1 MHSPLRFFALFSITA
16 AAWCQSP
23 VLEIRLIDPLT
34 SYGMAP
40 GTPFQSVVT
49 EPVNIKGR
57 LVFPAGTLIHGTVER
72 AVSVGIGLVHER
84 ATLDLSFDRY
94 ELADGRRFPLRARLT
109 GIDNAR
115 ESVTPAGQIKGI
127 LAASNPQ
134 SFVTGLWMR
143 PTGDIVGRSLAGL
156 TGASGRLWTEYSMG
170 PWGAAALF
178 AARMAIFR
186 LPEPEIQLPAG
197 TEMTAELISV
207 PGNAPAFEEALPAE
221 IPVDLSDW
229 IQTQPFVVQKPDGQ
243 VASDIVNLALIG
255 SRDQIL
261 AAFSAAGWSQPD
273 RFNTRSFVRAYKAY
287 TSQSGYAEAPVSK
300 LLYLREEP
308 DFIFQKSLNTIAKRH
323 HVRIWDAEW
332 NGQTIWLGAATQ
344 DTGIALS
351 VRGTSFTHTIEPSLD
366 LERHKVL
373 RDLGFAG
380 CVQSTGY
387 VEREAAIRIAG
398 SRSPI
403 ESDGGAAVAW
413 LRDCAAAEPRAE
425 APAMPP
431 LPGSKLTR
439 LARRTLLET
448 RQYLLRGNA
457 YYWAYRGL
465 RYGHRMTN
473 AASQPFSP
481 GKSRNRSLARPQLA
495 ASLPD
500 ENGESL
506 RVPTK

>member
-1 MHSPLRFFALFSITA
+1 MLSALRFLAPLSFAGA
-16 AAWCQSP
+16 GWCQSP
-23 VLEIRLIDPLT
+23 VLEIRLIDPLA

-40 GTPFQSVVT
+40 GAQFQTVVT
-49 EPVNIKGR
+49 APVNVQGR
-57 LVFPAGTLIHGTVER
+57 LVFPAGTLIHGTVGR

-84 ATLDLSFDRY
+84 ATLDLNFDRY

-143 PTGDIVGRSLAGL
+143 PTGDMVGRSLAGL

-197 TEMTAELISV
+197 TEMTVELISI
-207 PGNAPAFEEALPAE
+207 PENAPAFEEALPAE
-221 IPVDLSDW
+221 IPADLSDW
-229 IQTQPFVVQKPDGQ
+229 IQDQPFVVQKGDGQ
-243 VASDIVNLALIG
+243 VAGDIVNLALIG
-255 SRDQIL
+255 SRAQIL

-323 HVRIWDAEW
+323 HVRIWDAQW
-332 NGQTIWLGAATQ
+332 NGQTVWLGAATQ
-344 DTGIALS
+344 DTGIVLRD
-351 VRGTSFTHTIEPSLD
+351 RGFTHTIEPSLD

-387 VEREAAIRIAG
+387 VERAAAIRTAG

-413 LRDCAAAEPRAE
+413 LRDCALAEPRAD

-431 LPGSKLTR
+431 LPGSKLSR

-465 RYGHRMTN
+465 RYGHQMTN

-495 ASLPD
+495 ASLP
-500 ENGESL
+500 EESGESL
-506 RVPTK
+506 RAPAK